1 MDALRADQLQ
11 SIASL
16 WKSTGRSLVTSFTG
30 GSMQPTIAPG
40 ERVML
45 RCTDQVKAGDV
56 AAVVLDTDVF
66 VHRVVAVSDNPP
78 WWLFRGDA
86 NLLCDLPVMHSSAIL
101 GVVEGIERGGTF
113 VPLGTVRVPLRTRLT
128 TGITIALMRVWPV
141 AANRIL
147 QFSIATRRLFLAAY
161 NGMRSRI

>member
-1 MDALRADQLQ
+1 MEALRADQLQ

-30 GSMQPTIAPG
+30 GSMRPTIESG

-45 RCTDQVKAGDV
+45 RCTDQVKVGDV

-66 VHRVVAVSDNPP
+66 VHRVVAISDNPP

-86 NLLCDLPVMHSSAIL
+86 NLLCDLPVTRSSAIL
-101 GVVEGIERGGTF
+101 GIVEGIERGGAF
-113 VPLGTVRVPLRTRLT
+113 VPLTTAVVPLRTRLT
-128 TGITIALMRVWPV
+128 TRITIALMRIWPV
-141 AANRIL
+141 AGNRLI
-147 QFSIATRRLFLAAY
+147 QFSLATRRFLAAAY
-161 NGMRSRI
+161 NGVRSWI